1 MLTEAFVGG
10 DAGFQILYDNGARK
24 FWIHGT
30 GALGCLPALVVQ
42 EKGGEHDAHGCLASH
57 NRAAQA
63 FNKKLSDLC
72 DEVRLRLKDA
82 TVVYTDMFAIK
93 YGFVANHTK
102 YGMNNLHEIDFG
114 SERLLIGDF
123 ETA

>member
-1 MLTEAFVGG
+1 MVTLTEAFVGNVL
-10 DAGFQILYDNGARK
+10 FQMLYDNGARK

-42 EKGGEHDAHGCLASH
+42 EKGEHDAHGCLANY
-57 NRAAQA
+57 NRGARA

-72 DEVRLRLKDA
+72 DDMRLRLKDA

-93 YGFVANHTK
+93 YGFVANHTS
-102 YGMNNLHEIDFG
+102 YGMNKQSNSALN
-114 SERLLIGDF
+114 
-123 ETA
+123 